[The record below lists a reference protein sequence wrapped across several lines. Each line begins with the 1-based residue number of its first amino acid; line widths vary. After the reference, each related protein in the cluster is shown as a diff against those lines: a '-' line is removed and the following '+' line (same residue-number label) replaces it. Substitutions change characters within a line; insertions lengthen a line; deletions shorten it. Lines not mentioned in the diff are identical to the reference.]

1 MSARRRLGALVLA
14 CALVG
19 TLGACSRKKPVGA
32 PAVDESASVVV
43 KESSEGLLLTWIDEK
58 GDFHV
63 EQRVADVPIV
73 GRDAVRVVDPNK
85 DEGTHD
91 ARVLVAD
98 LRNARADGT
107 FGVTPMTR
115 ADFDA
120 LAIARRQKVGPTLAA
135 AGGAANPA
143 GGARDLASA
152 PAGSV
157 EVAQQAPI
165 VIYGASWC
173 GPCHQAAAYL
183 RSKNI
188 AFIDKDIDQDA
199 AAARDMQ
206 RKLAKSG
213 MRTGS
218 IPVIDIRGKILVGFN
233 PRDIDAAL
241 GKSS

>member
-1 MSARRRLGALVLA
+1 
-14 CALVG
+14 
-19 TLGACSRKKPVGA
+19 
-32 PAVDESASVVV
+32 
-43 KESSEGLLLTWIDEK
+43 
-58 GDFHV
+58 
-63 EQRVADVPIV
+63 
-73 GRDAVRVVDPNK
+73 
-85 DEGTHD
+85 
-91 ARVLVAD
+91 
-98 LRNARADGT
+98 
-107 FGVTPMTR
+107 MTR

-120 LAIARRQKVGPTLAA
+120 LALARRQKVGPTLAA
-135 AGGAANPA
+135 AGGAANAA
-143 GGARDLASA
+143 GGARDPAGA

-188 AFIDKDIDQDA
+188 AFIDKDIDEDA